1 MKTQISTGKGENMG
15 EKGLWEGPAGKELR
29 LESSYHPGKF
39 GLQNGSPSRG
49 IALKSRQEEIKE
61 GRVFFSTQLSSGCI
75 WNTASGGGESQPEYL
90 EQIESVR
97 AGT

>member
-49 IALKSRQEEIKE
+49 IALKSR
-61 GRVFFSTQLSSGCI
+61 
-75 WNTASGGGESQPEYL
+75 
-90 EQIESVR
+90 
-97 AGT
+97 